1 MDVGLHFVVF
11 FNKVGKHSD
20 ELNIWFM
27 PTAVKDE
34 QMNLLAE
41 PGEGNGSICRVEGL
55 PGEFLVCLL
64 SVTCMDMVADNAHAF
79 RVLNLVEE
87 NGE

>member
-1 MDVGLHFVVF
+1 MDVGLHFVVL
-11 FNKVGKHSD
+11 FNKVGEHSD

-34 QMNLLAE
+34 RMDLLAE
-41 PGEGNGSICRVEGL
+41 PGEGNGGICRVEGM
-55 PGEFLVCLL
+55 PAEFLVCLL
-64 SVTCMDMVADNAHAF
+64 SITRMDMVADNAHAF
-79 RVLNLVEE
+79 RVLNLVKE